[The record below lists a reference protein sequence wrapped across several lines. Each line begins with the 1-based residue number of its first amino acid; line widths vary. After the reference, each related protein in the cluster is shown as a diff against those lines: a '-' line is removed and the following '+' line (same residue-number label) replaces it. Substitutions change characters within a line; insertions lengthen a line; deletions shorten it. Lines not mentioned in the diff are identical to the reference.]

1 MKNSKSV
8 THVVNIALHC
18 LYVFLTY
25 FMILFYFK
33 AFIIFL
39 WNFLI
44 TVMLIAEKE
53 KKKKQLN
60 NANRKNIQT
69 LECGNNFSNILK
81 LKPLNLP
88 RGHSKT

>member
-1 MKNSKSV
+1 M
-8 THVVNIALHC
+8 
-18 LYVFLTY
+18 
-25 FMILFYFK
+25 LFYFK

-53 KKKKQLN
+53 KKKKKKQLN

-69 LECGNNFSNILK
+69 LECGNKFSNILK
-81 LKPLNLP
+81 LKPLN
-88 RGHSKT
+88 

>member
-1 MKNSKSV
+1 
-8 THVVNIALHC
+8 
-18 LYVFLTY
+18 
-25 FMILFYFK
+25 MILFYFK